1 MAIMSKW
8 LVAVI
13 IFVIGYAIET
23 VLIKWQAGL
32 KVKWP
37 INILTVING
46 ILCSSSSISIW
57 GDKYDDFSN
66 FGWSSS
72 YAWRF
77 LNQSS
82 TRAPA

>member
-23 VLIKWQAGL
+23 VLVKWQAGL

-46 ILCSSSSISIW
+46 ILCFYMIYRVVTEKIIFFYINM
-57 GDKYDDFSN
+57 G
-66 FGWSSS
+66 
-72 YAWRF
+72 
-77 LNQSS
+77 
-82 TRAPA
+82 